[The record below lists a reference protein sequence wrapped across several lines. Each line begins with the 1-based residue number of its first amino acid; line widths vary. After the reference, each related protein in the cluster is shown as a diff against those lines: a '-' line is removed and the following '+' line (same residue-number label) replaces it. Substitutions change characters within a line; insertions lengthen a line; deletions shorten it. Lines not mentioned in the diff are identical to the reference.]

1 MSPILIYISTVGD
14 ADAAHKA
21 PEQRGSEAS
30 DIWDNITFWHEESNN
45 QPQLFIFVCIRFKN
59 QLELLSLQVFGP
71 ASARQSWRLMKL
83 QIIIQEEKMVTFNVN
98 RLLYS
103 VRILFIFAFTVQL
116 IYTDTHLNKDT
127 ILTLKNFPIFFVNYD
142 INKDFGVFLDCLLN
156 TRRNRGSFCFG
167 LCGNFHT

>member
-1 MSPILIYISTVGD
+1 
-14 ADAAHKA
+14 
-21 PEQRGSEAS
+21 
-30 DIWDNITFWHEESNN
+30 
-45 QPQLFIFVCIRFKN
+45 
-59 QLELLSLQVFGP
+59 
-71 ASARQSWRLMKL
+71 MKL

-103 VRILFIFAFTVQL
+103 VRILFIFALTVQL